1 MIGPIFDLL
10 DHETHKEREFERE
23 EEEEEEEEEEKEEAK
38 RFFFLIFWVALILFM
53 FVFEGAS
60 SIFMGLD
67 LCFGRVTR
75 LKGEGEMRKN
85 KKMGMKLSAG
95 RLTALL

>member
-10 DHETHKEREFERE
+10 DHETHKEREFER
-23 EEEEEEEEEEKEEAK
+23 EEEEEKEEAK

>member
-1 MIGPIFDLL
+1 MVGPIFDLL
-10 DHETHKEREFERE
+10 DHETHKEREFER
-23 EEEEEEEEEEKEEAK
+23 EEEEEKEEAK

-75 LKGEGEMRKN
+75 LKGEGEMRKK
-85 KKMGMKLSAG
+85 KKMGMKLSVG

>member
-10 DHETHKEREFERE
+10 DHETHKEREFER
-23 EEEEEEEEEEKEEAK
+23 EEEEEKEEAK

-75 LKGEGEMRKN
+75 LKGEGEMRKK
-85 KKMGMKLSAG
+85 KKMGMKLSVG